1 MAIPHKTTKPKSRIR
16 VNELK
21 APPTIKA
28 YRASMRDVR
37 KSVGEL
43 FKSVMPTLQA
53 YINIATDSEG
63 NLVFSRRAETAR
75 LAGEAVHRLFVGQDG
90 RSAFAQDGVSAVSK
104 YSQLLN
110 EFYVRVTLEAVYAQR
125 AWLKKNVPADIFQW
139 LSRSRFDIRLSE
151 SENPFIRRD
160 GETDEEFMQRMR
172 DLRVFHPNPLAELDP
187 NRQWVPMHL
196 WTDPNG
202 YVLSQRIWNTAN
214 DVRSKIDAF
223 IMKAFAEGWS
233 AVQLAKELEQ
243 YLVDG
248 AGGYAAMRLARTE
261 IARAANHAAYVSAYL
276 NPYVSKIDVA
286 RSANGDPS
294 CNICK
299 QHATIGI
306 GGERTRPPYSIHAAH
321 IPSFHS
327 NCMCHVRPVLDDNPA
342 AVTQRLQAVM
352 QDARVNSFP
361 PPVTPANADAFTN
374 MLLHRALG
382 SLVGQFKGQ
391 LPLLGF

>member
-1 MAIPHKTTKPKSRIR
+1 MQIQPKANKRPLARIIEAKPP
-16 VNELK
+16 
-21 APPTIKA
+21 ATIKA
-28 YRASMRDVR
+28 YRASMKAVRDD
-37 KSVGEL
+37 VGKMFRATL
-43 FKSVMPTLQA
+43 PTIQSI
-53 YINIATDSEG
+53 INGATDFEG
-63 NLVFSRRAETAR
+63 NLVFSQRNRIATQ
-75 LAGEAVHRLFVGQDG
+75 AGNLIHSLFVGSDG
-90 RSAFAQDGVSAVSK
+90 RSAFAQDGVSAQAA
-104 YSQLLN
+104 YPQILN
-110 EFYVRVTLEAVYAQR
+110 EYYVRVTLEAIYAQR
-125 AWLKKNVPADIFQW
+125 NWLKKNLPADVFQF
-139 LSRSRFDIRLSE
+139 LARSRFDIRLSE
-151 SENPFIRRD
+151 AENPFLRLD

-187 NRQWVPMHL
+187 NRRWVPMTE
-196 WTDPNG
+196 WVDPNG

-214 DVRSKIDAF
+214 DVRAKIDAL
-223 IMKAFAEGWS
+223 IMRAFAEGWS
-233 AVQLAKELEQ
+233 AVNLAKELEQ

-248 AGGYAAMRLARTE
+248 VGGYATYRLARTE

-286 RSANGDPS
+286 RSRNGDPS

-327 NCMCHVRPVLDDNPA
+327 NCMCHVRPVVDDTPA
-342 AVTQRLQAVM
+342 MVTRRLQAVM

-382 SLVGQFKGQ
+382 TLVGQVKGQ

>member
-1 MAIPHKTTKPKSRIR
+1 MGIQPKANKRPLARINEAKPPAG
-16 VNELK
+16 V
-21 APPTIKA
+21 KA
-28 YRASMRDVR
+28 YRASMKAVRQDVQAMFR
-37 KSVGEL
+37 AT
-43 FKSVMPTLQA
+43 MPTIQSL
-53 YINIATDSEG
+53 INGATDFEG
-63 NLVFSRRAETAR
+63 NLVFSQRQRIATQV
-75 LAGEAVHRLFVGQDG
+75 GEVVHKLFVGPDG
-90 RSAFAQDGVSAVSK
+90 RSAFAQDGVSALAAYPSI
-104 YSQLLN
+104 LN
-110 EFYVRVTLEAVYAQR
+110 QYYVRVTLEAVYAQR

-139 LSRSRFDIRLSE
+139 LARSRFDIRLSE
-151 SENPFIRRD
+151 AENPFLRRD

-382 SLVGQFKGQ
+382 SLVAQFKGQ